1 MVNVVLKCHYCMGGV
16 IWRGRRK
23 AMVSPELAKCIP
35 LLQSSVVLADV
46 DQSRTV
52 NRPLGE

>member
-23 AMVSPELAKCIP
+23 AMVSPELAKCIL